1 MSQALIAGIS
11 RTTRPQSALRRFL
24 ALDAVVTGG
33 NGLAYLLA
41 SDALGELLGLDAGLL
56 FDLGLFLTAYAIG
69 VALLAARPQPPA
81 AGVKAVIDCNILWTV
96 GSLLALAGWLEP
108 TTAGLLWI
116 PMQAA
121 TVAGFA
127 GLQWAALRATTRA

>member
-33 NGLAYLLA
+33 NGLAYLFA
-41 SDALGELLGLDAGLL
+41 SEALGDLLGVDAGLL
-56 FDLGLFLTAYAIG
+56 LELGVFLTVYALG
-69 VALLAARPQPPA
+69 VGLLAARPQPPA
-81 AGVKAVIDCNILWTV
+81 LGVKAVIDCNVLWTAA
-96 GSLLALAGWLEP
+96 SLVALVGWLEP

-127 GLQWAALRATTRA
+127 ALQWAALRATRNP